1 MHNFKTFVLTQP
13 NYKNLSGTILVGM
26 IWIASGCT
34 PTRPL
39 EGDAISAKSAP
50 LPKVATIKP
59 KRMALT
65 QKTEQPAKIE
75 AYAMTRI
82 HAKVNGFLEQILVD
96 IGDRVTGPTK
106 DDQGNI
112 LEHGQLLAVLV
123 APELSDELAQKDA
136 MILQAQADI
145 DQAKAAVE
153 VAESLAISA
162 DAWLAEAVAGER
174 KAEADFA
181 RWKSEADRI
190 NILAANKTVTSKL
203 AEETMQQMNVA
214 DASRDEVKAKILS
227 AKAKKN
233 ESRVAI
239 TKAKA
244 DLRSIE
250 AKLSIAHAEFS
261 RVKSLCEYLQIR
273 APYSGIISTRNFD
286 PGSLIQLSQAN
297 DENPLFTIVQTDKVR
312 ITLNVPESESV
323 LVNQE
328 GKAAIK
334 VPALANR
341 LFEGKV
347 ARTSWVLNASTR
359 TLQCEIEVANQEGVL
374 RPGMYATVELTVA
387 HNAEALAIPKSCI
400 VLQDGKPTCNVV
412 TADSIV
418 TRQPVQTGIISA
430 TDVEIVNGLDD
441 TQNVISANASAFK
454 DGQRVEIAAKQ

>member
-1 MHNFKTFVLTQP
+1 
-13 NYKNLSGTILVGM
+13 
-26 IWIASGCT
+26 
-34 PTRPL
+34 
-39 EGDAISAKSAP
+39 
-50 LPKVATIKP
+50 
-59 KRMALT
+59 
-65 QKTEQPAKIE
+65 
-75 AYAMTRI
+75 
-82 HAKVNGFLEQILVD
+82 
-96 IGDRVTGPTK
+96 
-106 DDQGNI
+106 
-112 LEHGQLLAVLV
+112 
-123 APELSDELAQKDA
+123 
-136 MILQAQADI
+136 
-145 DQAKAAVE
+145 
-153 VAESLAISA
+153 
-162 DAWLAEAVAGER
+162 
-174 KAEADFA
+174 
-181 RWKSEADRI
+181 
-190 NILAANKTVTSKL
+190 
-203 AEETMQQMNVA
+203 MQQMNVA

-400 VLQDGKPTCNVV
+400 VLQDGKPTCIVV
-412 TADSIV
+412 TADGIV

>member
-1 MHNFKTFVLTQP
+1 MTQTSWR
-13 NYKNLSGTILVGM
+13 KWTGTLAAGTICFLF
-26 IWIASGCT
+26 GCA
-34 PTRPL
+34 PARPL
-39 EGDAISAKSAP
+39 DGDANLAKSAS

-59 KRMALT
+59 KRMSLT

-82 HAKVNGFLEQILVD
+82 HAKVNGFLDQILVD

-112 LEHGQLLAVLV
+112 RELGQLLAVLV

-136 MILQAQADI
+136 LITQAQADI

-162 DAWLAEAVAGER
+162 DALLAEAVAGER

-190 NILAANKTVTSKL
+190 NILAANRTVTSKL
-203 AEETMQQMNVA
+203 AEETMQQKNVA
-214 DASRDEVKAKILS
+214 DATRDEVKAKILS
-227 AKAKKN
+227 AKAKQN

-239 TKAKA
+239 TKANA

-286 PGSLIQLSQAN
+286 PGSLIQLSHAN
-297 DENPLFTIVQTDKVR
+297 NENPLFTIVQTDKVR
-312 ITLNVPESESV
+312 ITLDVPEAESV
-323 LVNQE
+323 LVNLG
-328 GKAAIK
+328 GKATIK
-334 VPALANR
+334 LPALANR
-341 LFEGKV
+341 TFEGKV

-387 HNAEALAIPKSCI
+387 QNAQALAVPKSCI
-400 VLQDGKPTCNVV
+400 VLQDGKPTCVVV
-412 TADSIV
+412 TADGSV
-418 TRQPVQTGIISA
+418 SRQPVQTGIVTA
-430 TDVEIVNGLDD
+430 TDIEIISGLDD

-454 DGQRVEIAAKQ
+454 DGQRVEMTAKN